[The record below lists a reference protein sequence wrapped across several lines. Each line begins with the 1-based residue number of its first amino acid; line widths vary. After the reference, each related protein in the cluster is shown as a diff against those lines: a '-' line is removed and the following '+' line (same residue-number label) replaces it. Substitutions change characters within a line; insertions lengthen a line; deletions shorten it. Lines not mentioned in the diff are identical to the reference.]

1 MCCNLSLTLP
11 ARSSRPSQRARRT
24 THHAPLYPPSGGVAR
39 NERGG
44 QQVGRL
50 FAVLLQR
57 NQTLASPEA
66 RSSRRE
72 AEARHH
78 RQAFTLVEIMVVIV
92 IIGLLAGAVTMS
104 VRSYLVAGK
113 QNVAK
118 MEITNITQALQTF
131 YSTYDRYPSNEEGLE
146 ALAAPSDQYVDG
158 LLSKVPVDP
167 WKNSYQYNQPGRKG
181 PFEVVSFG
189 ADGREGG
196 EGADRDISSDELSEA
211 KK

>member
-1 MCCNLSLTLP
+1 
-11 ARSSRPSQRARRT
+11 
-24 THHAPLYPPSGGVAR
+24 
-39 NERGG
+39 
-44 QQVGRL
+44 
-50 FAVLLQR
+50 
-57 NQTLASPEA
+57 
-66 RSSRRE
+66 
-72 AEARHH
+72 
-78 RQAFTLVEIMVVIV
+78 MVVIV

-146 ALAAPSDQYVDG
+146 ALAASSDEYVDG

-167 WKNSYQYNQPGRKG
+167 WKNPYQYNQPGRKG

-196 EGADRDISSDELSEA
+196 EGADRDISSDELGEA